1 MAPPAT
7 RLPRQR
13 TRLTLA
19 AALAAFLLTASASP
33 AMGSVALGQIGPP
46 AVGQCEGFDT
56 VQATLTTGN
65 SYTVPGDGT
74 ITQWSTYGGPN
85 PGTMKL
91 KVFRL
96 IASPATYLAVGHAG
110 PQSVTPNGTAG
121 NTFPANIQ
129 VKAGDLLGVN
139 AAGAWCI
146 LSDNGGQ
153 QLHYMG
159 DLADGASAPFAN
171 PATRRLN
178 VQAIFVPDNS
188 FRLTKTTRTKKKG
201 TVTLTFDVP
210 NAGQLAGT
218 GKGAKVSVT
227 SPKPQGSVV
236 APGSGPSQL
245 VVKAK
250 GKKKR
255 KLNDTGK
262 VKLKLSVTYTPTGG
276 DPSTQS
282 LKVKLKKK

>member
-1 MAPPAT
+1 VGEAGV
-7 RLPRQR
+7 RL
-13 TRLTLA
+13 RLGIGLLVAASSVVLA
-19 AALAAFLLTASASP
+19 APAAAS
-33 AMGSVALGQIGPP
+33 VTLGQIGPP
-46 AVGQCEGFDT
+46 AVGPCEDFDV
-56 VQATLTTGN
+56 VQATLTRGN

-96 IASPATYLAVGHAG
+96 IASPATYLVAGHAG

-129 VKAGDLLGVN
+129 VKAGDLLGVY
-139 AAGAWCI
+139 APGAWCI
-146 LSDNGGQ
+146 LAADGGQ
-153 QLHYMG
+153 QLQNKG
-159 DLADGASAPFAN
+159 DLADGASAQFAN

-188 FRLTKTTRTKKKG
+188 FRLTKTTRNKKKG
-201 TVTLTFDVP
+201 TATLTFDLP
-210 NAGQLAGT
+210 NAGQLTGS
-218 GKGAKVSVT
+218 GKGAKVSPT

-236 APGSGPSQL
+236 APGSGPTQL
-245 VVKAK
+245 LVNAK

-255 KLNDTGK
+255 KLNEKGK
-262 VKLKLSVTYTPTGG
+262 VKLGLTVTYTPTNG
-276 DPSTQS
+276 DASTRS
-282 LKVKLKKK
+282 LKVKLKKKI